1 MGIKDGIGC
10 FCLIGFEIEFFGYF
24 DFFVI
29 DQLSMDGNGCLFW
42 IKWVLVFYIKL
53 IRIYKF
59 DVIEVIEC
67 ECYIVICRLYIF
79 FGIFNLIIE
88 FL

>member
-1 MGIKDGIGC
+1 
-10 FCLIGFEIEFFGYF
+10 
-24 DFFVI
+24 
-29 DQLSMDGNGCLFW
+29 MDGNGCLFW

>member
-1 MGIKDGIGC
+1 MG
-10 FCLIGFEIEFFGYF
+10 
-24 DFFVI
+24 
-29 DQLSMDGNGCLFW
+29 GNSCLFW

-79 FGIFNLIIE
+79 VGKFNLIIE

>member
-1 MGIKDGIGC
+1 MN
-10 FCLIGFEIEFFGYF
+10 
-24 DFFVI
+24 
-29 DQLSMDGNGCLFW
+29 GNGCLFW

-79 FGIFNLIIE
+79 VGKFNLIIE